1 MEENLPYSHRKAFKL
16 AALAEY
22 LRGKPRTKDEM
33 LEHFAAREMKLSKS
47 GLERIIRELTEL
59 KVGLEHVPD
68 NFTTHRQF
76 FIRQPPRSMSPLEAL
91 LTHSAVRLVYH
102 HSPGYQ
108 DLYLT
113 ALENLSHALPEPARE
128 TASRST
134 QDLRQK
140 RHQPVKV
147 GDSEIDLGK
156 NLEMVARAWFERRL
170 LGFEYLSPGGSGAW
184 RKKELCV
191 YFVEISR
198 TNLEMY
204 AIGHEGSFHRKT
216 MTFKLNRMRQPLFLG
231 GEGAYALPQDFDP
244 RAYLSSAWG
253 VIGNSGGGLIRV
265 RLRFCKEAA
274 YRIREAHYPGLEIEH
289 QDEGGV
295 LQVSLTVGTD
305 NAGFPLEI
313 LSWVQGWGSR
323 VEVLEP
329 QNLRTRW
336 LEEAQ
341 KVSTM
346 TSRGPVQDF

>member
-1 MEENLPYSHRKAFKL
+1 MESKLNAISRKFLKL
-16 AALAEY
+16 AVLTDY
-22 LRGKPRTKDEM
+22 LRGKPRSKIEM
-33 LEHFAAREMKLSKS
+33 LEHLEAKEMKLSKS
-47 GLERIIRELTEL
+47 GLERILRGLYDLNI
-59 KVGLEHVPD
+59 GLEHLPD
-68 NFTTHRQF
+68 AFSTVRRY
-76 FIRQPPRSMSPLEAL
+76 FIPQSLRSMSSLEAL

-113 ALENLSHALPEPARE
+113 ALENLSHALPEPART

-140 RHQPVKV
+140 RHQLVKV

-156 NLEMVARAWFERRL
+156 NLEMVARAWFERRM

-198 TNLEMY
+198 SNLEMY
-204 AIGHEGSFHRKT
+204 AIGFEGSFHRGI

-231 GEGAYALPQDFDP
+231 GEAAYVLPQDFDP

-265 RLRFCKEAA
+265 RLRFSKEAA

-336 LEEAQ
+336 LEEAH
-341 KVSTM
+341 KVSQM
-346 TSRGPVQDF
+346 TTRGPAQDF